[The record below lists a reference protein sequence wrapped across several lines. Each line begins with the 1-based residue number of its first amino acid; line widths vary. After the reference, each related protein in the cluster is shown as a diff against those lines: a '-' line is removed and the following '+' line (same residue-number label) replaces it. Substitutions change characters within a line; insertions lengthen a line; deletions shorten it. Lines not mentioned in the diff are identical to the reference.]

1 MSDNKDHIM
10 EPWWKNTKDD
20 YTKYRSAGV
29 NYVMD
34 DLIGRNDGTMVTGVV
49 ATKNIKKFT
58 YNFIFAAADEVETTD
73 LDPKLGIQGSIIKVI
88 ATIPNWTNPVTTT
101 ISVLNEDAKEIWK
114 HPALAEDDS
123 YDITLSNNKCILLGH
138 TGEQIKVDLSGQP
151 GVGGGTVVV
160 TIYVE
165 G

>member
-1 MSDNKDHIM
+1 MSDNKDFIM
-10 EPWWKNTKDD
+10 EPWWKNTRDD
-20 YTKYRSAGV
+20 YTKYRSKEV
-29 NYVMD
+29 DFTVD

-58 YNFIFAAADEVETTD
+58 YNFVFAAANQVETTE
-73 LDPKLGIQGSIIKVI
+73 LDPKSGIQGSIIKVI

-101 ISVLNEDAKEIWK
+101 ISVLNEDSKEVWK
-114 HPALAEDDS
+114 HPALAEDDE
-123 YDITLSNNKCILLGH
+123 YDITLANNKCILLGH
-138 TGEQIKVDLSGQP
+138 TGEQIKVNLSGQP